1 MTKLNKTKIKWLIRQ
16 VIRFHK
22 RPEDIAPVYRITA
35 RRVRQLVQ
43 SFKKTGKMPELKQ
56 TRRPEISLTPEQIQ
70 TVDQVFNETRLG
82 ARLLYLELKSRGK
95 PIPKNKLYEHLKR
108 KGLVKPTPSKQKQR
122 KRCRYERKHSGSL
135 LHGDGHRT
143 SVEHPYCMLWMDDA
157 SRKLLSGVE
166 SKTALTNRHSIQT
179 MREAIQAAKEY
190 NVIIQQANTD
200 RGTEFYSNKKYRNP
214 GSKSQF
220 EQYLLSE
227 GIKHIPSR
235 VGNPQTNGKIERHWL
250 EYDRHRWRFNSL
262 KEYMTWYN
270 NRLHGA
276 LNVDWGE
283 TPDEAFVRKML
294 PESMIGLMFK

>member
-16 VIRFHK
+16 VIKFNK
-22 RPEDIAPVYRITA
+22 RPEDIAPVYGITA

-43 SFKKTGKMPELKQ
+43 SFRKTGKMPELSQK
-56 TRRPEISLTPEQIQ
+56 RRPETPLTQKQIQ
-70 TVDQVFNETRLG
+70 TINTVFNETRLSPK
-82 ARLLYLELKSRGK
+82 LLYFELKFRGQK
-95 PIPKNKLYEHLKR
+95 ISKNKLYEQLKR

-143 SVEHPYCMLWMDDA
+143 SVKHPYCMLWMDDA
-157 SRKLLSGVE
+157 SRKLLSGIE
-166 SKTALTNRHSIQT
+166 SKTALTNKHSIQT

-190 NVIIQQANTD
+190 NVIIHQANTD

-235 VGNPQTNGKIERHWL
+235 VNNPQTNGKIERHWL
-250 EYDRHRWRFNSL
+250 EYDRHRWRFETL
-262 KEYMTWYN
+262 KEYITWYN

-276 LNVDWGE
+276 LNLDWAE
-283 TPDEAFVRKML
+283 TPEQAFIRKMP

>member
-1 MTKLNKTKIKWLIRQ
+1 
-16 VIRFHK
+16 
-22 RPEDIAPVYRITA
+22 
-35 RRVRQLVQ
+35 
-43 SFKKTGKMPELKQ
+43 
-56 TRRPEISLTPEQIQ
+56 
-70 TVDQVFNETRLG
+70 
-82 ARLLYLELKSRGK
+82 
-95 PIPKNKLYEHLKR
+95 
-108 KGLVKPTPSKQKQR
+108 
-122 KRCRYERKHSGSL
+122 
-135 LHGDGHRT
+135 
-143 SVEHPYCMLWMDDA
+143 MLWMDDA

-235 VGNPQTNGKIERHWL
+235 VNNPQTNGKIERHWL

-262 KEYMTWYN
+262 KEYMIWYN

-276 LNVDWGE
+276 LNLDWAE
-283 TPDEAFVRKML
+283 TPEQAFIRKMR